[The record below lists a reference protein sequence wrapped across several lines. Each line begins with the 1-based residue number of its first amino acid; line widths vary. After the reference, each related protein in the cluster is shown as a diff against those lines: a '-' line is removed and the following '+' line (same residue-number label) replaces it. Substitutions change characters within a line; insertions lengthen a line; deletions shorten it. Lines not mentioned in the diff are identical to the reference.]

1 MWKRFDPDSR
11 RVITNALRDAASRG
25 RAEAGPEH
33 LLAAIA
39 RHAPQEGIDG
49 RIIDQLDRE
58 QPRVAQPAVEYADRL
73 SDTAVNALEKAS
85 RTFRRR
91 LITPRQMLPPIVAAL
106 NGSLATPIVPPL
118 ASLTEKLSDFW
129 PVYWLSKAIR
139 LPRMGWNVYVRH
151 SLGHP
156 DYVNDPYR
164 IFRKLRAREPVR
176 RDPTAPVW
184 VVTSYEHTLT
194 TLKDPRFNKDP
205 FISERLPRGAR
216 DQLGMSEGAGARSSV
231 ENISMLFLDP
241 PQHTR
246 VRSIFTRA
254 FTPRTLE
261 ALRPRIA
268 EVCNERIDMMGRK
281 GEAELIE
288 DLAYPLPVTVI
299 AELLGFPRE
308 DYQKLKKWSDEMAE
322 ALGFV
327 PSEDAKLRAA
337 RARDEMRVYFFEQ
350 IVPRL
355 RGQRDNSLLSGL
367 LDLEARGEGLSED
380 ELFSNSVLLL
390 AAGHETTTN
399 LIGNGVLALLQYP
412 KQLDLLRRDPAL
424 IESAVEELLRFDPPV
439 QLITRVA
446 AQDLELGGQSIRRG
460 ELVLAAL
467 GAANRDPAVFQ
478 NPEQLD
484 IRRQDNRHLSFGS
497 GIHFCL
503 GAALARMEAQI
514 AIGSLIARFPN
525 LKLAGGKLKWR
536 KGITFRGLHALP
548 LKLS

>member
-1 MWKRFDPDSR
+1 M
-11 RVITNALRDAASRG
+11 
-25 RAEAGPEH
+25 
-33 LLAAIA
+33 
-39 RHAPQEGIDG
+39 
-49 RIIDQLDRE
+49 
-58 QPRVAQPAVEYADRL
+58 
-73 SDTAVNALEKAS
+73 
-85 RTFRRR
+85 FRRR
-91 LITPRQMLPPIVAAL
+91 LITPRQLLAALLQEMNGSLLTPIVAPPTSPAEKI
-106 NGSLATPIVPPL
+106 SDLAPI
-118 ASLTEKLSDFW
+118 
-129 PVYWLSKAIR
+129 YWLSKAAR
-139 LPRMGWNVYVRH
+139 LPRTGWNVYVRH

-164 IFRKLRAREPVR
+164 VFRKLRAKEPVR

-184 VVTSYEHTLT
+184 VVTSYEHTLM

-205 FISERLPRGAR
+205 FLSERLPRGAR

-261 ALRPRIA
+261 GLRPRIA
-268 EVCNERIDMMGRK
+268 EVCIERIEMMARE
-281 GEAELIE
+281 GETDLIE
-288 DLAYPLPVTVI
+288 DLAYRLPVTVI

-308 DYQKLKKWSDEMAE
+308 DYQKLKRWSDEMAE

-327 PSEDAKLRAA
+327 PSEEAKLRAA
-337 RARDEMRVYFFEQ
+337 RARDEMRVYFFDQ

-355 RGQRDNSLLSGL
+355 RRQPDNSLLSGL

-399 LIGNGVLALLQYP
+399 LIGNGMLALLQHP
-412 KQLDLLRRDPAL
+412 QQLDLLRREPAL

-439 QLITRVA
+439 QWITRVA
-446 AQDLELGGQSIRRG
+446 AQDMELGGKSIRRG

-467 GAANRDPAVFQ
+467 GAANRDPAVFE

-484 IRRQDNRHLSFGS
+484 IRRKDNRHLSFGS

-514 AIGSLIARFPN
+514 AIGSLIERFPN
-525 LKLAGGKLKWR
+525 LKLATSRLKWR
-536 KGITFRGLHALP
+536 KGITFRGLQALP

>member
-1 MWKRFDPDSR
+1 
-11 RVITNALRDAASRG
+11 
-25 RAEAGPEH
+25 
-33 LLAAIA
+33 
-39 RHAPQEGIDG
+39 
-49 RIIDQLDRE
+49 
-58 QPRVAQPAVEYADRL
+58 
-73 SDTAVNALEKAS
+73 
-85 RTFRRR
+85 
-91 LITPRQMLPPIVAAL
+91 
-106 NGSLATPIVPPL
+106 
-118 ASLTEKLSDFW
+118 
-129 PVYWLSKAIR
+129 
-139 LPRMGWNVYVRH
+139 
-151 SLGHP
+151 
-156 DYVNDPYR
+156 
-164 IFRKLRAREPVR
+164 
-176 RDPTAPVW
+176 
-184 VVTSYEHTLT
+184 
-194 TLKDPRFNKDP
+194 
-205 FISERLPRGAR
+205 
-216 DQLGMSEGAGARSSV
+216 
-231 ENISMLFLDP
+231 
-241 PQHTR
+241 
-246 VRSIFTRA
+246 
-254 FTPRTLE
+254 
-261 ALRPRIA
+261 
-268 EVCNERIDMMGRK
+268 MMGRK
-281 GEAELIE
+281 GQAELIE

-412 KQLDLLRRDPAL
+412 KQLDLLRRDPAR

-439 QLITRVA
+439 QWITRVA
-446 AQDLELGGQSIRRG
+446 AQDLELGGQSIRRA